1 MTRFAE
7 CESIVGFEEKAGLVP
22 RVSIERA
29 LYVRVRVLLKDTF
42 CVADGSVVV
51 RRKNQDLTVHR
62 FAKSG
67 VHPIVRPTSSVIAH
81 HWRLLL
87 VDYRYGGKV
96 P

>member
-1 MTRFAE
+1 MQ
-7 CESIVGFEEKAGLVP
+7 IVGFGEKAGLVP

-29 LYVRVRVLLKDTF
+29 LYVYDVRVLKDTF

-51 RRKNQDLTVHR
+51 RRKNQDLSVHG
-62 FAKSG
+62 FAKNG